1 MLVREEPQMESARA
15 IKRVVHTVEDQ
26 EWLEQLSDLIEEN
39 VVVGAYEKL
48 GESQWPIR
56 NVLHGSFLG
65 HPLHPVI
72 SDVPT
77 GSWTTAF
84 VLDIAEALSGRKDL
98 GPGADAAIS
107 LGLVASVPTAL
118 SGLADWK
125 HTKEETQRTGL
136 VHGLLNL
143 AAVGFYLFS
152 LLLRRA
158 GARGLGQVMSTI
170 GFGLVFAGAYLGGE
184 LVFDRWVGTSRVKEP
199 EGPEDFTPIGPVDDL
214 EEATPYEFEVD
225 GESIV
230 VVRSGGVV
238 YALSDVCAHLGRQL
252 SGGEVHDGC
261 ITCPA
266 HGSTYKLENGA
277 VVTGPAAYPQPV
289 FDVRIRD
296 GQVEIRKPS

>member
-84 VLDIAEALSGRKDL
+84 VLDTAEALFGRKDL

-238 YALSDVCAHLGRQL
+238 YAL
-252 SGGEVHDGC
+252 
-261 ITCPA
+261 
-266 HGSTYKLENGA
+266 
-277 VVTGPAAYPQPV
+277 
-289 FDVRIRD
+289 
-296 GQVEIRKPS
+296 